1 MAGIYIHI
9 PFCKS
14 RCAYCDFCSSTY
26 PYPTRHAYTDA
37 LIAEIRARS
46 QHSTSDVFRTIYLG
60 GGTPSVLND
69 TDLGRI
75 FHALHDNYAIAPDAE
90 VTLEANPDDV
100 SAMRVHTWQA
110 MGVNR
115 LSMGV
120 QSLDDT
126 MLQALGRRHTAH
138 QAVEAVDA
146 AVAAGLHNVSI
157 DLMYGLPGLSLTAW
171 ESTLAEALALPVT
184 HLSAYCL
191 SVEDGTPIAASIARG
206 DLTLPD
212 DETCEAQYRILVS
225 KTREAGFTHYEISNF
240 ARPGFPSRHN
250 SAYWDGTPYVGLGAA
265 AHSYD
270 GNTRRANTTD
280 IHHYTTSAGN
290 PPFVTETLSVRD
302 RINEAIFLGLRTCEG
317 IDTKMFAKRF
327 GADALRRLSF
337 DAAPAISRGLL
348 RQSPERLTLT
358 EHGVFVSDDVISDL
372 ILV

>member
-1 MAGIYIHI
+1 MAGIYVHV

-26 PYPTRHAYTDA
+26 AAPTRHAYTDA
-37 LIAEIRARS
+37 LIAEIQARS
-46 QHSTSDVFRTIYLG
+46 QHSTGILFRTIYLG
-60 GGTPSVLND
+60 GGTPSVLTD
-69 TDLGRI
+69 ADLGRI
-75 FHALHDNYAIAPDAE
+75 FHALRDNFAIVPDAE
-90 VTLEANPDDV
+90 ITLEANPDDV
-100 SAMRVHTWQA
+100 CAARVQTWQA

-126 MLQALGRRHTAH
+126 MLRALGRRHTAH
-138 QAVEAVDA
+138 QAVEAVAA

-157 DLMYGLPGLSLTAW
+157 DLMYGLPGLTLRAW
-171 ESTLAEALALPVT
+171 ERTLTEALALPVT

-212 DETCEAQYRILVS
+212 DETCEAQYRMLVG

-265 AHSYD
+265 AHSFD
-270 GNTRRANTTD
+270 GTTRRANTTD
-280 IHHYTTSAGN
+280 IRRYTTSAGN
-290 PPFVTETLSVRD
+290 PPFDTETLSVRD
-302 RINEAIFLGLRTCEG
+302 RINEAIFLGLRTYEG
-317 IDTKMFAKRF
+317 INTKIFAERF
-327 GADALRRLSF
+327 GTDTLRRLSA

-348 RQSPERLTLT
+348 RQSPERLALT
-358 EHGVFVSDDVISDL
+358 ERGVFVSDDVISDL